1 MLNASKVDTKNLLN
15 LSQNKQNLNVK
26 KIQLIIRTPMQ
37 KKPQISKL
45 CMKKFQ
51 ELKSVWMISMIRLR
65 KSFKLWKKM
74 YFTNIYI
81 NKYSL
86 IRFKSKSK
94 KKEQN
99 LTLTRKQRIIMWKF
113 LKGKSMKDSIKSYN

>member
-15 LSQNKQNLNVK
+15 LSQNKQNLYVK

-51 ELKSVWMISMIRLR
+51 ELKSV
-65 KSFKLWKKM
+65 
-74 YFTNIYI
+74 
-81 NKYSL
+81 
-86 IRFKSKSK
+86 
-94 KKEQN
+94 
-99 LTLTRKQRIIMWKF
+99 
-113 LKGKSMKDSIKSYN
+113 

>member
-26 KIQLIIRTPMQ
+26 IIQLIIRTPMQ

-113 LKGKSMKDSIKSYN
+113 LKGKSMKDSIKSQN

>member
-26 KIQLIIRTPMQ
+26 IIQLIIRTPMQ

-113 LKGKSMKDSIKSYN
+113 LKGKSMKDSIKSQS